1 MGNSGAR
8 TINQQ
13 LGTLRS
19 KLTIGWATKQD
30 VNNYIK
36 LLEKKS
42 KIEGNPIL
50 TKVELEGAKDL
61 NKRLKSSVFH
71 PSMASDHI
79 GVKRLFM
86 SGLFHNVKV
95 KLFATQ
101 QLISISKQFE
111 GFLEP
116 EFYGIKRNHKY
127 FWTIEDL
134 IHNLFRH
141 HASFHVHNSS
151 EEAVNGYKPSVF
163 ESKLVLEAP
172 HLSFIILN
180 HIKPGDWRTANS
192 GTNLIVDVQLSGIVY
207 NITRKGHTNSIKTF
221 YPRHDGVEPTVV
233 IEYNEETS
241 LFERLV

>member
-1 MGNSGAR
+1 MGKSGTR
-8 TINQQ
+8 TINQR

-30 VNNYIK
+30 VLNYIR
-36 LLEKKS
+36 LLERKLKEED
-42 KIEGNPIL
+42 KPIL
-50 TKVELEGAKDL
+50 VSVELEAAKDL
-61 NKRLKSSVFH
+61 FKRLNSSVFN
-71 PSMASDHI
+71 PSMDKDHQ
-79 GVKRLFM
+79 GLKRLYM
-86 SGLFHNVKV
+86 RGLFHNM
-95 KLFATQ
+95 KLKLVATK
-101 QLISISKQFE
+101 QLLTIAKEFE

-172 HLSFIILN
+172 HLCFIILN
-180 HIKPGDWRTANS
+180 HIKPGD
-192 GTNLIVDVQLSGIVY
+192 
-207 NITRKGHTNSIKTF
+207 
-221 YPRHDGVEPTVV
+221 
-233 IEYNEETS
+233 
-241 LFERLV
+241 